1 MLQLLP
7 LLVSCFKELRRLD
20 KLVSVVVDNVV
31 VDIDCTVVDVADAII
46 VVGNMRVES
55 VYFVVE
61 NFLKML

>member
-1 MLQLLP
+1 M
-7 LLVSCFKELRRLD
+7 
-20 KLVSVVVDNVV
+20 VSVVVDNVV